1 MSSKSTAPPD
11 SKGKP
16 SKTTP
21 TSSEDWYERRHELE
35 PGMVFLDYQG
45 DMIRLY
51 MPVPGDGTD
60 WFVDTYYGPHWCC
73 DMVQIHPG
81 DLRKRLTEYE

>member
-1 MSSKSTAPPD
+1 
-11 SKGKP
+11 
-16 SKTTP
+16 
-21 TSSEDWYERRHELE
+21 
-35 PGMVFLDYQG
+35 MVFLDYQG